1 MFSHRGHL
9 SVDFTILSVAAVA
22 LLLSGGKSYAGFLA
36 KYELFSRATRA
47 APTSDSVLSDVI
59 QLQRDEGLTI
69 AFYDHTLSAVSFN
82 QRSTI
87 KSVKLPFLMPNLPGA
102 VSSDGMQVAGN
113 VPGRSGRL
121 ILGIV
126 RFDGSDPRNY
136 EGIVPGD
143 FCWSHDNGS
152 IALTNAQGPTAN
164 MEVVNVST
172 NATQIIQAN
181 VEKRWHFTSQCWSP
195 DDKQIVFEN
204 GGSIQIYD
212 STSDKIRDLVKGTKP
227 TWSPDGEWIAFL
239 DHETY
244 YAIRPTGEDKRKLFH
259 KKNVTSGLYWSP
271 DSRIVA
277 YVSLASVLEG
287 GIAETYR
294 LRFRRLKDNSE
305 DSVAGVSCCVNFQWV
320 KNAELLKYVS
330 SPSVP

>member
-1 MFSHRGHL
+1 VLETNLTGNNARPARTLLRWFLVSGCL
-9 SVDFTILSVAAVA
+9 GILVTLVNVAVVRAINPSILLMLGPSLVA
-22 LLLSGGKSYAGFLA
+22 GPAPVSG
-36 KYELFSRATRA
+36 
-47 APTSDSVLSDVI
+47 SVLGDLI
-59 QLQRDEGLTI
+59 RQQHDEGLTI

-126 RFDGSDPRNY
+126 RFDGFDPRNY

-152 IALTNAQGPTAN
+152 IALTNARTAN
-164 MEVVNVST
+164 MEVVNV
-172 NATQIIQAN
+172 ATKATRVIQAN
-181 VEKRWHFTSQCWSP
+181 VERRWHFTSQCWSP

-227 TWSPDGEWIAFL
+227 TWSSDGEWIAFL

-259 KKNVTSGLYWSP
+259 
-271 DSRIVA
+271 
-277 YVSLASVLEG
+277 
-287 GIAETYR
+287 
-294 LRFRRLKDNSE
+294 
-305 DSVAGVSCCVNFQWV
+305 
-320 KNAELLKYVS
+320 
-330 SPSVP
+330 

>member
-1 MFSHRGHL
+1 M
-9 SVDFTILSVAAVA
+9 VAGPAQA
-22 LLLSGGKSYAGFLA
+22 
-36 KYELFSRATRA
+36 
-47 APTSDSVLSDVI
+47 SDSVLSDVI
-59 QLQRDEGLTI
+59 NLQRDESLTI
-69 AFYDHTLSAVSFN
+69 AWYDHVLSAVSFN

-87 KSVKLPFLMPNLPGA
+87 KSVKLPFLMPSLPGA
-102 VSSDGMQVAGN
+102 VSRDGMQVAGN

-136 EGIVPGD
+136 EGIVPVD
-143 FCWSHDNGS
+143 FCWSHDNRS

-164 MEVVNVST
+164 IEVVNVST

-195 DDKQIVFEN
+195 DDRQIVFEN
-204 GGSIQIYD
+204 GGSTQIYD

-227 TWSPDGEWIAFL
+227 TWSSDGEWIAFL
-239 DHETY
+239 DHDTY
-244 YAIRPTGEDKRKLFH
+244 YAIRPTGGDKRKLFH

-271 DSRIVA
+271 DSRIAA
-277 YVSLASVLEG
+277 YVSLAGVLEG

-320 KNAELLKYVS
+320 KNPELLKQVETAGS
-330 SPSVP
+330 TN